1 MYDVSLETILSYAMC
16 SGTRLNR
23 EPELLIHNHNYLS
36 LKVGHAIRDFLSP
49 LKDARARH
57 LLFTYGN
64 LVTPRRTVSDIIW
77 RIVVLFY
84 Q

>member
-1 MYDVSLETILSYAMC
+1 MYDVSLETVLSYVMS

-23 EPELLIHNHNYLS
+23 APERLIHNHNYPS
-36 LKVGHAIRDFLSP
+36 LEVGHAIRDFLSP
-49 LKDARARH
+49 LKDVRARH